1 MKKIFLFLFLAAL
14 SLQAESTNE
23 VDAALSSLG
32 EKVKNFASF
41 TADFRQLDKDPL
53 FMDESEHKGKLS
65 FCRKVSAGATNC
77 FLRFD
82 YSEPE
87 KSVTVLAPNG
97 VLIYTDDMT
106 EPQISPSR
114 DPNRADMVFSTF
126 VSPSA
131 LKKHYEIAFNKTEG
145 EKISFKLTPKS
156 VFAKE
161 FFSEAEVDF
170 SKKTGLP
177 ERLRQVKLN
186 GQDIT
191 LFFSSPAFN
200 VSLPTNYFDASYFK
214 KAK

>member
-65 FCRKVSAGATNC
+65 FCRKVVSGATNC

-87 KSVTVLAPNG
+87 RSVTILAPNG

-106 EPQISPSR
+106 EPQVSPSR
-114 DPNRADMVFSTF
+114 ESNRADMVFSTF
-126 VSPSA
+126 VSPAA
-131 LKKHYEIAFNKTEG
+131 LKRHYEIAFSKKED

-161 FFSEAEVDF
+161 FFSEAEIDF

-186 GQDIT
+186 GSDIT